1 VPQPET
7 KGMLISE
14 TARSTSKVWKAARR
28 LVVLAVTFGSSWIV
42 PNAGRA
48 QVKTWIPSAEAGRI
62 GYEKYCTPCHGP
74 GGAPG
79 SAVYRNTKQPIDLR
93 TYVQRHG
100 GQFPLGKWLAVVFSS
115 QPRGPHTEVWEKIRS
130 AQQTPISSSDANARD
145 LVDAIENYIILV
157 QTE

>member
-1 VPQPET
+1 
-7 KGMLISE
+7 MSE
-14 TARSTSKVWKAARR
+14 TVRSTSKAWNAAVR

-62 GYEKYCTPCHGP
+62 GYEKYCTPCHGS

-79 SAVYRNTKQPIDLR
+79 SAVYGKTKQPIDLR

-100 GQFPLGKWLAVVFSS
+100 GQFPLGKWLAVVFGS

-130 AQQTPISSSDANARD
+130 AHHTTSSVSDAEARD
-145 LVDAIENYIILV
+145 LVDDIEDYVILV
-157 QTE
+157 QAK